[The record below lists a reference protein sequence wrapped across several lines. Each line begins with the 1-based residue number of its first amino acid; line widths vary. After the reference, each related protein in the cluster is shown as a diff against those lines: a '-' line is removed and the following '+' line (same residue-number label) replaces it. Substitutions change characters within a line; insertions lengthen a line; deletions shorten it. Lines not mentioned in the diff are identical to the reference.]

1 MTGPSDIPSEV
12 LRLSGSPYNRGR
24 GQAAGAPVE
33 EVRETLAA
41 RLEAARAAGHFGSEA
56 QRYLDAQRAFAA
68 EACPN
73 AMAELA
79 GIADGFGIA
88 EEDLFEHLHLG
99 TLKDL
104 SRMSGGDHDGCS
116 AWAVADGPDG
126 PLVAK
131 NRDFSGRHAGI
142 QRVFRHEGPDL
153 EQGPMLCLGSLGA
166 PGAYSSGMNA
176 AGLALAD
183 TQVGVRSHATGW
195 LRYFLMTEILA
206 RATTVEEALALIR
219 SVPHAGGGTLVLADR
234 SGAVATVE
242 LGSASVATER
252 ADLVCRT
259 NHFTTTALAPET
271 LSDRG
276 SRIDGNSAGR
286 RAVLDRELP
295 GRRWDAADAAA
306 LMARHDGEAPLCQ
319 HSEGGEAHTIA
330 SAVYCC
336 RSGLMYACLE
346 NPCSGAWRCIPL
358 LA

>member
-1 MTGPSDIPSEV
+1 MTGPAAEPGDA
-12 LRLSGSPYNRGR
+12 LRLSGSPYDRGR
-24 GQAAGAPVE
+24 GQAAGAPAD
-33 EVRETLAA
+33 EVRGTLAA
-41 RLEAARAAGHFGSEA
+41 RLEAAQAAGYFDAAARRYLKA
-56 QRYLDAQRAFAA
+56 QRQFAVQ
-68 EACPN
+68 ACPN
-73 AMAELA
+73 AMSELS

-88 EEDLFEHLHLG
+88 EEDLFAHLYLG

-104 SRMSGGDHDGCS
+104 SRVSGGDHDGCS
-116 AWAVADGPDG
+116 AWAVAEGPDG
-126 PLVAK
+126 PLVVK

-153 EQGPMLCLGSLGA
+153 EYGPVLCLGSLGS

-183 TQVGVRSHATGW
+183 TQVGVRRHATGW

-206 RATTVEEALALIR
+206 RTATVEEALALIR
-219 SVPHAGGGTLVLADR
+219 SVPHAGGGTLILADR
-234 SGAVATVE
+234 SGAVAAVE
-242 LGSASVATER
+242 LASASVATER
-252 ADLVCRT
+252 AELVCRT

-271 LSDRG
+271 LSDQG

-319 HSEGGEAHTIA
+319 HSEGGAAHTIA

-346 NPCSGAWRCIPL
+346 NPCSGAWRRIPL
-358 LA
+358 VV

>member
-1 MTGPSDIPSEV
+1 MTGPSEQPGEV
-12 LRLSGSPYNRGR
+12 LHLSGSAFDRGR
-24 GQAAGAPVE
+24 AQAVGAPAD
-33 EVRETLAA
+33 EVRATLAA
-41 RLEAARAAGHFGSEA
+41 RLKTARDAGWFGAEAR
-56 QRYLDAQRAFAA
+56 RYLDEQRAFAERNCA
-68 EACPN
+68 N

-88 EEDLFEHLHLG
+88 EEDLFEHLYLG

-153 EQGPMLCLGSLGA
+153 KQGPMLCLGSLGA

-206 RATTVEEALALIR
+206 QAATVNEALALIR

-234 SGAVATVE
+234 SGGVATVE

-252 ADLVCRT
+252 AELVGRT
-259 NHFTTTALAPET
+259 NHFSTTALAPET
-271 LSDRG
+271 LSDQG

-295 GRRWDAADAAA
+295 GRHWDAAGAAA
-306 LMARHDGEAPLCQ
+306 LMARHDGEAALCQ

-336 RSGLMYACLE
+336 RPGLMYACLD
-346 NPCSGAWRCIPL
+346 NPCSGAWRRIPL
-358 LA
+358 VA

>member
-1 MTGPSDIPSEV
+1 MTGPASIPGAA
-12 LRLSGSPYNRGR
+12 LHLSGSPYDRGR
-24 GQAAGAPVE
+24 GQAAGAAAD

-41 RLEAARAAGHFGSEA
+41 RLEAARAAGHFDADA
-56 QRYLDAQRAFAA
+56 QRFLDAQRRFA
-68 EACPN
+68 ERACAN
-73 AMAELA
+73 AMAELS
-79 GIADGFGIA
+79 GVADGFGIA
-88 EEDLFEHLHLG
+88 EEDIFAHLHLG

-104 SRMSGGDHDGCS
+104 SRISGGDHDGCS

-183 TQVGVRSHATGW
+183 TQVGVRRHATGW

-206 RATTVEEALALIR
+206 RAATVDEALALIR

-234 SGAVATVE
+234 SGAVAAVE
-242 LGSASVATER
+242 LGSASVATEQ
-252 ADLVCRT
+252 AELVCRT

-271 LSDRG
+271 LSDHG

-295 GRRWDAADAAA
+295 GRRWDAAGAAA
-306 LMARHDGEAPLCQ
+306 VMDRHDGEAPLCQ

-336 RSGLMYACLE
+336 RSGLMYACLD
-346 NPCSGAWRCIPL
+346 NPCSGAWRRIPL
-358 LA
+358 VA